1 MFDYIDLYRPLV
13 EICGSCSLP
22 PAKAKAAFVA
32 CHQHKGIIFGEPNAG
47 GPLYASP
54 PKPSG
59 ILNQAI
65 HTGANRESNRQ
76 SNRQFNRQ
84 FYNKWNFKC
93 MWTTAWNRGCF
104 LCWCGQLPQDHVH
117 EIQRMRPCAWTIQ
130 HTPQEGI
137 HSYANIC
144 QHKHMSAVRSS
155 MILVY
160 VGGGW
165 WVVVCDLICF

>member
-1 MFDYIDLYRPLV
+1 MLDYIDLYRPLV

-32 CHQHKGIIFGEPNAG
+32 CHQHKRIIFGDPNAG
-47 GPLYASP
+47 GPLYACP

-84 FYNKWNFKC
+84 FYNN
-93 MWTTAWNRGCF
+93 AG
-104 LCWCGQLPQDHVH
+104 GPQHGTEDAFFADVGSYLRILFMKFRECALVPEQFSTLRKKASIHMQIYVNTNTCLQSVH
-117 EIQRMRPCAWTIQ
+117 Q
-130 HTPQEGI
+130 
-137 HSYANIC
+137 
-144 QHKHMSAVRSS
+144 
-155 MILVY
+155 
-160 VGGGW
+160 
-165 WVVVCDLICF
+165 